1 MKRLIPII
9 TFTLLIATTVFSQ
22 TPDSEPARQYH
33 IQEMYKHPW
42 FWDVLAASAGGW
54 VLGLVK
60 GFSGVKDW
68 IARYW
73 PSAPL
78 PVVFALDLF
87 VFVVVGAFIGTGIY
101 NPSNLIAALAAGIT
115 WPVGLGSLTT
125 KAQPPPGGGGNA
137 GTGGG

>member
-1 MKRLIPII
+1 MKRLISVIAII
-9 TFTLLIATTVFSQ
+9 VIVAPKVLSQ
-22 TPDSEPARQYH
+22 TPGSGPNQQFH
-33 IQEMYKHPW
+33 ILEMYKHPW

-68 IARYW
+68 LARYW

-78 PVVFALDLF
+78 PIVFVLDLI
-87 VFVVVGAFIGTGIY
+87 VFVVVGAFVGTGIY

-125 KAQPPPGGGGNA
+125 KVQQPPAGG
-137 GTGGG
+137 

>member
-1 MKRLIPII
+1 MKRLLLGVTFILII
-9 TFTLLIATTVFSQ
+9 AATVFSQ
-22 TPDSEPARQYH
+22 TLDNAPGRQYH

-68 IARYW
+68 IASYW

-78 PVVFALDLF
+78 AVVFVLDLI
-87 VFVVVGAFIGTGIY
+87 VFVVVGAFVGTGIY

-125 KAQPPPGGGGNA
+125 KAQPPPSGN
-137 GTGGG
+137 G